1 MFKNLTIGK
10 KLMVGFGTIIF
21 LLVIL
26 SAYTLYSIISS
37 ATKVYDL
44 EERFDKLLDAA
55 EIQREVNAIHLK
67 ARKMFLINDIS
78 KKQEIM
84 KEIEEHRKYY
94 RKRMEELG
102 KITRNQEGKQ
112 KLQNLINASNE
123 TRDANNKAIQ
133 LALAGKN
140 QEAIELYLKEV
151 ESKAGN
157 REKALNELV
166 NYYHKTATKT
176 TVDINQSFNYELII
190 SIILSV
196 ISIAIGIFFALFI
209 SRSVKKPVT
218 ELKGVLGKVAQG
230 DLSVDIKVESK
241 DELGMIAQSVHEAI
255 TSIKRLIAESKT
267 ISSSLASSSEEL
279 SATTEEIS
287 RNLKSQ
293 TERASQIASAAEE
306 MSQTVVDI
314 AKNAS
319 NIAEVSVTTA
329 SVAKEGKDMTMNTA
343 QEIKVIEGAI
353 GKLSEVI
360 NVLGDRSRQIGEIVT
375 VIKDI
380 ADQTNLLALNAAIE
394 AARAGEQGRGFAVVA
409 DEVRKL
415 AERTTKATDE
425 IAEMIRGIQTE
436 VDIAGGSMEDATK
449 KVASGVELSNKS
461 AEILGQ
467 ILSKAQE
474 LQSMIQQIASATEE
488 MSSVTDHITQDIGS
502 IAEGSKEISLAV
514 DQSAQTASDI
524 ARLGGELKIAIDKFK
539 V

>member
-1 MFKNLTIGK
+1 MFTNLSIGK
-10 KLMVGFGTIIF
+10 KLSIGFGMFIFPLVFIIILMVLLLIQIQSFKDSDTFQTIRTI
-21 LLVIL
+21 
-26 SAYTLYSIISS
+26 SIITTSIAFFGILTGFPIALS
-37 ATKVYDL
+37 
-44 EERFDKLLDAA
+44 
-55 EIQREVNAIHLK
+55 
-67 ARKMFLINDIS
+67 IS
-78 KKQEIM
+78 KSIRKSA
-84 KEIEEHRKYY
+84 KELKSV
-94 RKRMEELG
+94 LN
-102 KITRNQEGKQ
+102 T
-112 KLQNLINASNE
+112 L
-123 TRDANNKAIQ
+123 NK
-133 LALAGKN
+133 GDF
-140 QEAIELYLKEV
+140 
-151 ESKAGN
+151 
-157 REKALNELV
+157 
-166 NYYHKTATKT
+166 
-176 TVDINQSFNYELII
+176 TVDINVY
-190 SIILSV
+190 
-196 ISIAIGIFFALFI
+196 
-209 SRSVKKPVT
+209 T
-218 ELKGVLGKVAQG
+218 
-230 DLSVDIKVESK
+230 K
-241 DELGMIAQSVHEAI
+241 DELGEASQILHEI
-255 TSIKRLIAESKT
+255 ILKRRKFFADSKLISD
-267 ISSSLASSSEEL
+267 SLASSSEEL

-436 VDIAGGSMEDATK
+436 VDVAEGSMEDATK

-474 LQSMIQQIASATEE
+474 LQSMIQQIASATEQ

-502 IAEGSKEISLAV
+502 IAEGIKEITITVEQTAK
-514 DQSAQTASDI
+514 TASDI
-524 ARLGGELKIAIDKFK
+524 KKLGKDLNIAIGIHKAK
-539 V
+539 KEEEK